1 MDMLVDTCTGNT
13 AEIPS
18 KVESLGMANL
28 LQSFFHPGRQNHD
41 LLILSYTQTLE
52 SARVLVR
59 HNHYMTTVVGIE
71 IHDCVAVLGADED
84 EVFLVIFLLGYS
96 AEKASG
102 RLRPRERGNVFG
114 SPRGKKTSQII
125 YWLSGRPVDSLI
137 LPLLA

>member
-41 LLILSYTQTLE
+41 LCELFFIQTLE
-52 SARVLVR
+52 LARVLVR
-59 HNHYMTTVVGIE
+59 YDHHVTTVVRIE
-71 IHDCVAVLGADED
+71 VHDCVAVVGADED

-114 SPRGKKTSQII
+114 SPRGKETSQMID
-125 YWLSGRPVDSLI
+125 WLSGRPVDSLI